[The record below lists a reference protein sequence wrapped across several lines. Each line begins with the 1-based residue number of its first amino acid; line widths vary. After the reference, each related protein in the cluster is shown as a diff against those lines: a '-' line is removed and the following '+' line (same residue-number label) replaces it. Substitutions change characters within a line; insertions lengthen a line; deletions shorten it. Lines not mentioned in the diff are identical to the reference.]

1 MMDYLITILVSIVS
15 GVLVFILQS
24 VIRENR
30 ELKRK
35 NDEDQASRD
44 TALEKGMVC
53 LLRKNLMD
61 EHEVWTNKGYI
72 TSHAL
77 ENGLAMYKAY
87 KALGG
92 NGMIDHMEI
101 EIQELPIRD

>member
-1 MMDYLITILVSIVS
+1 MNYLITTIISLVT

-30 ELKRK
+30 DLKRK
-35 NDEDQASRD
+35 KDEAAVNRGK
-44 TALEKGMVC
+44 ALEDGMVC

-61 EHEVWTNKGYI
+61 EHEIWVAKGYI

-77 ENGLAMYKAY
+77 ENGIAMYKAY

-92 NGMIDHMEI
+92 NGMIDHMEV
-101 EIQELPIRD
+101 EIQELPINDH

>member
-1 MMDYLITILVSIVS
+1 MDYLITILVSIVS

-35 NDEDQASRD
+35 ENETNANRD
-44 TALEKGMVC
+44 KALEDGMVC

-61 EHEVWTNKGYI
+61 EHDTWTKKGYI

-77 ENGLAMYKAY
+77 ENDLLMYKAY

-92 NGMIDHMEI
+92 NGMIDHMEV
-101 EIQELPIRD
+101 EIQELPIKD

>member
-1 MMDYLITILVSIVS
+1 MDYLITILISIVS

-35 NDEDQASRD
+35 KDECVANRD
-44 TALEKGMVC
+44 KALEDGMVC

-61 EHEVWTNKGYI
+61 EHEIWTDKGYI

-92 NGMIDHMEI
+92 NGMIDHME
-101 EIQELPIRD
+101 EEVKALPIKD

>member
-1 MMDYLITILVSIVS
+1 MDYLISILSSIVS
-15 GVLVFILQS
+15 GVLIFILQS

-35 NDEDQASRD
+35 KDEDQINTD
-44 TALEKGMVC
+44 TALKDGMVC
-53 LLRKNLMD
+53 ILRKNLME
-61 EHEVWTNKGYI
+61 EHDVWTARGYI

-92 NGMIDHMEI
+92 NGMVDHMEV
-101 EIQELPIRD
+101 EIQDLPIKD

>member
-1 MMDYLITILVSIVS
+1 MEYLISILMSVIS

-30 ELKRK
+30 DLKK
-35 NDEDQASRD
+35 KKDETLTTR
-44 TALEKGMVC
+44 TKALEDGMVC

-61 EHEVWTNKGYI
+61 EHEIWTAKGYI

-77 ENGLAMYKAY
+77 ENGIAMYRAY
-87 KALGG
+87 KGLGG
-92 NGMIDHMEI
+92 NGMIDHMED
-101 EIQELPIRD
+101 EIQALPIKD

>member
-1 MMDYLITILVSIVS
+1 MDYLITILISIVS

-35 NDEDQASRD
+35 KDEAQSNRD
-44 TALEKGMVC
+44 TALEDGMVC

-61 EHEVWTNKGYI
+61 EHEIWTKKGYI

-77 ENGLAMYKAY
+77 ENGIAMYKAY
-87 KALGG
+87 KGLGG
-92 NGMIDHMEI
+92 NGMIDHMEV
-101 EIQELPIRD
+101 EIQELPIKD

>member
-1 MMDYLITILVSIVS
+1 MNYIITILVSVVS
-15 GVLVFILQS
+15 GVLAFVLQS
-24 VIRENR
+24 VIRENH

-35 NDEDQASRD
+35 KDDEQISRY
-44 TALEKGMVC
+44 TALENGMVC
-53 LLRKNLMD
+53 LLRKSLMD
-61 EHEVWTNKGYI
+61 EHEVWTKNGYI

-92 NGMIDHMEI
+92 NGMIDHMEV
-101 EIQELPIRD
+101 EIQDLPIKDV

>member
-1 MMDYLITILVSIVS
+1 MEYLISILTSVVAGIL
-15 GVLVFILQS
+15 GFILQS

-35 NDEDQASRD
+35 KDDAMASRD
-44 TALEKGMVC
+44 NALENGMVC
-53 LLRKNLMD
+53 LLRKNLME
-61 EHEVWTNKGYI
+61 EHELWISKGYI

-77 ENGLAMYKAY
+77 ENGIAMYKAY

-92 NGMIDHMEI
+92 NGMIDHMED

>member
-1 MMDYLITILVSIVS
+1 MDYLITILVSLVS

-30 ELKRK
+30 ELMRER
-35 NDEDQASRD
+35 NETNASRHK
-44 TALEKGMVC
+44 ALEDGMVC

-61 EHEVWTNKGYI
+61 EHEYWMSKGYI
-72 TSHAL
+72 TSKAL
-77 ENGLAMYKAY
+77 ENGIAMYKAY

-92 NGMIDHMEI
+92 NGMIDHMDS
-101 EIQELPIRD
+101 EIQNLPIRD

>member
-1 MMDYLITILVSIVS
+1 MEYLISILMSVIS

-30 ELKRK
+30 DLKK
-35 NDEDQASRD
+35 KKDETLTTR
-44 TALEKGMVC
+44 TKALEDGMVC

-61 EHEVWTNKGYI
+61 EHEIWTAKGYI

-77 ENGLAMYKAY
+77 ENGLAMYRAY
-87 KALGG
+87 KGLGG
-92 NGMIDHMEI
+92 NGMIDHMED
-101 EIQELPIRD
+101 EIQALSIKD